1 MTENNQPAVQ
11 WSQLLA
17 LTCVHFLADVFP
29 GMMHSILPAVQA
41 EFGLSIVLG
50 GVFLGAFNF
59 SSNWMQ
65 VLTGHMRADKTRP
78 LFMYL
83 GLMFA
88 VAICLLA
95 ILPRDVGSFPLML
108 VLALISGG
116 GVAII
121 HPEALR
127 AIHSLDKI
135 SPAMSTAVFMV
146 GGILGFAL
154 GGKYSTELV
163 AYFGGVK
170 GLFPL
175 AACPVFCIIALVFLK
190 VHLAVEKDDD
200 AGDKPGSDGRL
211 SFWPVMVMAT
221 LAGISSSVIVW
232 IAPQKLSQAG
242 LELTFGGYSVMMFS
256 LGGGL
261 GAFFWATIVNKVGDL
276 LCSLIAL
283 VTGIPLMVAYAILIE
298 YEAAVWLF
306 FAASFCAFG
315 SYPLVVS
322 IARGASGPKLGQ
334 RMALIVGGSWGIA
347 CLFPVILAP
356 AAQRFGVDIIM
367 LFSPIGYVLACFAVV
382 YIMMK
387 TRSVDSRKI
396 GVRKQQR

>member
-1 MTENNQPAVQ
+1 MTEKNQKLAVQ
-11 WSQLLA
+11 WAQLLS

-65 VLTGHMRADKTRP
+65 VLTGHMRADKTKP
-78 LFMYL
+78 MFMYI

-95 ILPRDVGSFPLML
+95 ILPKDVGAFPLMM
-108 VLALISGG
+108 VLALISGA

-127 AIHSLDKI
+127 ALHSLDRI

-154 GGKYSTELV
+154 GGKYSTDLV
-163 AYFGGVK
+163 VYFGGVR

-175 AACPVFCIIALVFLK
+175 AMCPVFCIITLVFLK

-200 AGDKPGSDGRL
+200 SSDKESAAGRL

-221 LAGISSSVIVW
+221 LAGISSSVVVW

-261 GAFFWATIVNKVGDL
+261 GAFFWAAIASKFGDL

-298 YEAAVWLF
+298 YESAVWLF
-306 FAASFCAFG
+306 FAGSFCAFG

-322 IARGASGPKLGQ
+322 IARGTTGPKLGQ

-347 CLFPVILAP
+347 CLFPIILAP

-367 LFSPIGYVLACFAVV
+367 LLSPIGYVLACFAVV
-382 YIMMK
+382 FIMIK
-387 TRSVDSRKI
+387 IKSVDSRKAAI
-396 GVRKQQR
+396 RE